1 MEFFN
6 REKEINY
13 LVKVLSF
20 EPNLIYFIY
29 GPINSGKTTLIKHVI
44 ENELDRNK
52 YIVFYINLREHFVS
66 KYEDFIEVL
75 FNTYEEPF
83 IEKLKRYFLSFIKD
97 LPDNIDIKSTILTG
111 IPVPKNILNEFLS
124 AKNSENVFKYLIRIF
139 EDIKKKGKQ
148 PILIIDELQKIGDLK
163 INGFL
168 IYELF
173 NFFIDLTKE
182 KHLCHVLCLSSDSLF
197 IERVYNEGMLKDR
210 CKYYLV
216 DDFDYETTRAFLKK
230 HNFNDEEIEIIWHYF
245 GGKPIKLVEAIQ
257 EKLLGEDIKEFCKK
271 SLRVRKRQLKDLLYS
286 LEDENKDL
294 FERVIK
300 LFENFK
306 NKDEIFYE
314 KITDEIVWTVK
325 KNILFVNI
333 EEGILKPQ
341 SRLDL
346 LAIREILNEIKI

>member
-13 LVKVLSF
+13 LLKIISF

-29 GPINSGKTTLIKHVI
+29 GPINCGKTALIKYII
-44 ENELDRNK
+44 ENKLNRDK
-52 YIVFYINLREHFVS
+52 YVIFYINLREHFIS

-75 FNTYEEPF
+75 FKEYSDDKPTNNIFRYILDVF
-83 IEKLKRYFLSFIKD
+83 EK
-97 LPDNIDIKSTILTG
+97 
-111 IPVPKNILNEFLS
+111 
-124 AKNSENVFKYLIRIF
+124 
-139 EDIKKKGKQ
+139 IKKEGKQ
-148 PILIIDELQKIGDLK
+148 PVLIIDELQKIGDLK
-163 INGFL
+163 INGYL

-216 DDFDYETTRAFLKK
+216 DDFDYETTKAFLKK
-230 HNFNDEEIEIIWHYF
+230 HNFNDEEIEIVWHYF
-245 GGKPIKLVEAIQ
+245 GGKPIKLIEVVQ

-294 FERVIK
+294 FEGVIK

-306 NKDEIFYE
+306 NRDEIFYE

-333 EEGILKPQ
+333 EE
-341 SRLDL
+341 
-346 LAIREILNEIKI
+346 AF

>member
-13 LVKVLSF
+13 LLKIISF

-29 GPINSGKTTLIKHVI
+29 GPINSGKTALIKYVI
-44 ENELDRNK
+44 ENELDKDR
-52 YIVFYINLREHFVS
+52 YVIFYINLREHFIS
-66 KYEDFIEVL
+66 KYEDCIEVL
-75 FNTYEEPF
+75 FNTYEESL
-83 IEKLKRYFLSFIKD
+83 IEKIKRYLLSFIRD
-97 LPDNIDIKSTILTG
+97 LPDNIDVKSTILTG
-111 IPVPKNILNEFLS
+111 VPIPKNLLNEFLS
-124 AKNSENVFKYLIRIF
+124 SKNSENVFEYLTKIF
-139 EDIKKKGKQ
+139 EKIKKEGKQ
-148 PILIIDELQKIGDLK
+148 PVLIIDELQKIGDLK
-163 INGFL
+163 INGYL

-216 DDFDYETTRAFLKK
+216 DDFDYETTKAFLKK
-230 HNFNDEEIEIIWHYF
+230 HNFNDEEIEIVWHYF
-245 GGKPIKLVEAIQ
+245 GGKPIKLIEVVQ

-271 SLRVRKRQLKDLLYS
+271 SLRLRKRQLKDLLYS
-286 LEDENKDL
+286 LEDKNKDL
-294 FERVIK
+294 FEGVIK

-306 NKDEIFYE
+306 NRDEIFYE

-333 EEGILKPQ
+333 EEGILKAQ
-341 SRLDL
+341 SKLDL
-346 LAIREILNEIKI
+346 LAIREVLEEIKV

>member
-6 REKEINY
+6 REKEIDY
-13 LVKVLSF
+13 LLKILSF

-44 ENELDRNK
+44 EHELNKDK
-52 YIVFYINLREHFVS
+52 YIVFYINLREHFITR
-66 KYEDFIEVL
+66 YEDFVEVL
-75 FNTYEEPF
+75 FEEYEADDTSVELL
-83 IEKLKRYFLSFIKD
+83 IKNLIKD
-97 LPDNIDIKSTILTG
+97 IPLISG
-111 IPVPKNILNEFLS
+111 IPIPKNTLENLLNKKKS
-124 AKNSENVFKYLIRIF
+124 RNIFKYITEVF
-139 EDIKKKGKQ
+139 EEIKRKGKQ
-148 PILIIDELQKIGDLK
+148 SVLIIDELQKIGDLK

-197 IERVYNEGMLKDR
+197 IEKVYNEGMLKDR

-216 DDFDYETTRAFLKK
+216 DDFDYKTTKAFLKK
-230 HNFNDEEIEIIWHYF
+230 HKFNDEEIEIIWHYF
-245 GGKPIKLVEAIQ
+245 GGKPIKLVEVVQ
-257 EKLLGEDIKEFCKK
+257 EKILGEDIKEFCKK
-271 SLRVRKRQLKDLLYS
+271 SLRIRKRQLKDIIYS

-294 FERVIK
+294 FRRVIK

-306 NKDEIFYE
+306 NNDEIIYE
-314 KITDEIVWTVK
+314 KITEEIVWTVK

-341 SRLDL
+341 SKLDL
-346 LAIREILNEIKI
+346 LAIREILEEIKIKG